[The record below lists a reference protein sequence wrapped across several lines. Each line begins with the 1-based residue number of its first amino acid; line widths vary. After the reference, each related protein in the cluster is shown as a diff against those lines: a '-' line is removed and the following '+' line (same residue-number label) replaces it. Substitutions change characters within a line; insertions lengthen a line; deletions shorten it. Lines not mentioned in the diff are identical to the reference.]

1 VTAPEAGGPG
11 TAPEAGGP
19 GTAPVAL
26 VLVSHSERLAQG
38 VRELAAQMAPG
49 VLILAAGG
57 DGSGGLGTSF
67 DLVEQALT
75 EATADGR
82 SAVVLTDLGSA
93 VLTTESVLELL
104 DEDVAARVHLAD
116 APLVE
121 AAVAAGVTAAGGA
134 PVGEV
139 LGAAVAA
146 GAGFP
151 HAVGAGDVPP
161 EDGAPAPAPAAR
173 PADAAGDAPG
183 PDRPITAQVVVRN
196 PMGLHARPAAVLAR
210 MMAGFDAAVQV
221 DGVNGASVLELMQLG
236 ATQGRTLE
244 VSATGPQ
251 ARVAVDAFVG
261 AVEEGFGEV

>member
-1 VTAPEAGGPG
+1 MSTAS
-11 TAPEAGGP
+11 
-19 GTAPVAL
+19 TAPVAL
-26 VLVSHSERLAQG
+26 VLVSHSATLAAG
-38 VRELAAQMAPG
+38 ARELAAQMAPE
-49 VLILAAGG
+49 VLIVEAGG
-57 DGSGGLGTSF
+57 DGAGGLGTSF
-67 DLVEQALT
+67 DLVEEALI

-116 APLVE
+116 APFVE

-151 HAVGAGDVPP
+151 HAVPAGAV
-161 EDGAPAPAPAAR
+161 EVAPAPAH
-173 PADAAGDAPG
+173 DDHAGV
-183 PDRPITAQVVVRN
+183 ITAHVLVRN
-196 PMGLHARPAAVLAR
+196 PLGLHARPAAVLAR

-244 VSATGPQ
+244 VAASGPQ

>member
-1 VTAPEAGGPG
+1 MS
-11 TAPEAGGP
+11 
-19 GTAPVAL
+19 TAPVAL
-26 VLVSHSERLAQG
+26 VLVSHSATLAEG
-38 VRELAAQMAPG
+38 VRELAAQMAPD

-57 DGSGGLGTSF
+57 DGAGGLGTSF
-67 DLVEQALT
+67 DLVEQALG

-93 VLTTESVLELL
+93 VLTTESVLEFL
-104 DEDVAARVHLAD
+104 DEDVAARGHLAD
-116 APLVE
+116 APFVE

-151 HAVGAGDVPP
+151 HAAGPGEVAPEAGAGAVPASP
-161 EDGAPAPAPAAR
+161 EPAH
-173 PADAAGDAPG
+173 AGDSAV
-183 PDRPITAQVVVRN
+183 PITAHVVVRN

-221 DGVNGASVLELMQLG
+221 DGVNGASVLELMQLA

>member
-1 VTAPEAGGPG
+1 MST
-11 TAPEAGGP
+11 
-19 GTAPVAL
+19 PVAL
-26 VLVSHSERLAQG
+26 VLVSHSARLAEG
-38 VRELAAQMAPG
+38 ARELAAQMAPE
-49 VLILAAGG
+49 VLIVVAGG
-57 DGSGGLGTSF
+57 DGAGGLGTSF
-67 DLVEQALT
+67 DLVEEALT
-75 EATADGR
+75 AATADGR

-116 APLVE
+116 APFVE

-151 HAVGAGDVPP
+151 HGAGAGAVEPSVPP
-161 EDGAPAPAPAAR
+161 APHS
-173 PADAAGDAPG
+173 DDHAGV
-183 PDRPITAQVVVRN
+183 ITARVLVRN

-236 ATQGRTLE
+236 ATQGHTLE
-244 VSATGPQ
+244 VAASGPQ

>member
-1 VTAPEAGGPG
+1 M
-11 TAPEAGGP
+11 
-19 GTAPVAL
+19 TAPVAL
-26 VLVSHSERLAQG
+26 VLVSHSAALAAG
-38 VRELAAQMAPG
+38 ARELAAQMAPD

-57 DGSGGLGTSF
+57 DGAGGLGTSF

-116 APLVE
+116 APFVE

-151 HAVGAGDVPP
+151 HAGGPGEAPP
-161 EDGAPAPAPAAR
+161 DLPAPSAPH
-173 PADAAGDAPG
+173 PAEHTGV
-183 PDRPITAQVVVRN
+183 ITAHVVVRN
-196 PMGLHARPAAVLAR
+196 PLGLHARPAAVLAR

-244 VSATGPQ
+244 VAASGPQ

>member
-1 VTAPEAGGPG
+1 MSA
-11 TAPEAGGP
+11 
-19 GTAPVAL
+19 APVAL
-26 VLVSHSERLAQG
+26 VLVSHSATLAEG
-38 VRELAAQMAPG
+38 VRELAAQMAPD
-49 VLILAAGG
+49 VLIVAAGG
-57 DGSGGLGTSF
+57 DGAGGLGTSF
-67 DLVEQALT
+67 DRVERALG

-93 VLTTESVLELL
+93 VLTTESVIEFL

-116 APLVE
+116 APFVE

-151 HAVGAGDVPP
+151 HAVGAGQVEPAGAEAAHADVVP
-161 EDGAPAPAPAAR
+161 EPHH
-173 PADAAGDAPG
+173 AGDAAT
-183 PDRPITAQVVVRN
+183 PITAHVVVRN

-244 VSATGPQ
+244 VAATGPQ

>member
-1 VTAPEAGGPG
+1 MSP
-11 TAPEAGGP
+11 
-19 GTAPVAL
+19 APVAL
-26 VLVSHSERLAQG
+26 VLVSHSATLAEG
-38 VRELAAQMAPG
+38 VRELAAQMAPD

-57 DGSGGLGTSF
+57 DGAGGLGTSF
-67 DLVEQALT
+67 DLVEQALG

-93 VLTTESVLELL
+93 VLTTESVLEFL

-116 APLVE
+116 APFVE

-151 HAVGAGDVPP
+151 HAAGPGAV
-161 EDGAPAPAPAAR
+161 APAEAPAA
-173 PADAAGDAPG
+173 PAAAVPGPQHAGDSAV
-183 PDRPITAQVVVRN
+183 PITAHVVVRN

-221 DGVNGASVLELMQLG
+221 DGVNGASVLELMQLA

>member
-1 VTAPEAGGPG
+1 MTR
-11 TAPEAGGP
+11 
-19 GTAPVAL
+19 PVAL
-26 VLVSHSERLAQG
+26 VLVSHSARLAEG
-38 VRELAAQMAPG
+38 ARELAAQMAPD

-57 DGSGGLGTSF
+57 DGGGGLGTSF
-67 DLVEQALT
+67 DLVESALV
-75 EATADGR
+75 EATAEGR

-93 VLTTESVLELL
+93 VLTTESVVEML

-116 APLVE
+116 APFVE

-151 HAVGAGDVPP
+151 HTGAADTAPAGEPEIPTPHVAGDQ
-161 EDGAPAPAPAAR
+161 AAV
-173 PADAAGDAPG
+173 
-183 PDRPITAQVVVRN
+183 ITAQVVVRN

-210 MMAGFDAAVQV
+210 MMAGFDAQVQV
-221 DGVNGASVLELMQLG
+221 DGVNAASVLELMQLG

-244 VSATGPQ
+244 VSASGPQ

>member
-1 VTAPEAGGPG
+1 MSA
-11 TAPEAGGP
+11 
-19 GTAPVAL
+19 APVAL
-26 VLVSHSERLAQG
+26 VLVSHSATLAEG

-49 VLILAAGG
+49 VLIVTAGG
-57 DGSGGLGTSF
+57 DGAGGLGTSF
-67 DLVEQALT
+67 DLVERALG

-82 SAVVLTDLGSA
+82 SAVVLSDLGSA
-93 VLTTESVLELL
+93 VLTTEAVLEFL

-116 APLVE
+116 APFVE

-151 HAVGAGDVPP
+151 HAAGAGQV
-161 EDGAPAPAPAAR
+161 EPA
-173 PADAAGDAPG
+173 ADAATAPADVVPEPHRAGDTAT
-183 PDRPITAQVVVRN
+183 PITAQVVVRN

>member
-1 VTAPEAGGPG
+1 MTA
-11 TAPEAGGP
+11 
-19 GTAPVAL
+19 APVAL
-26 VLVSHSERLAQG
+26 VLVSHSATLAEG
-38 VRELAAQMAPG
+38 VRELAAQMAPD
-49 VLILAAGG
+49 VLIVAAGG
-57 DGSGGLGTSF
+57 DGAGGLGTSF
-67 DLVEQALT
+67 DLVEQALG

-93 VLTTESVLELL
+93 VLTTESVLEFL

-116 APLVE
+116 APFVE

-151 HAVGAGDVPP
+151 HAAGPGEAAP
-161 EDGAPAPAPAAR
+161 EPGAPAAAV
-173 PADAAGDAPG
+173 PEPQHAGDSAV
-183 PDRPITAQVVVRN
+183 PITAHVVVRN

-221 DGVNGASVLELMQLG
+221 DGVNGASVLELMQLA

-244 VSATGPQ
+244 VTATGPQ

>member
-1 VTAPEAGGPG
+1 MS
-11 TAPEAGGP
+11 
-19 GTAPVAL
+19 APVAL
-26 VLVSHSERLAQG
+26 VLVSHSAALAAG
-38 VRELAAQMAPG
+38 ARELAAQMAPD

-57 DGSGGLGTSF
+57 DGAGGLGTSF

-75 EATADGR
+75 DATADGR

-93 VLTTESVLELL
+93 VLTTESVLEML
-104 DEDVAARVHLAD
+104 DDDVAARVHLAD
-116 APLVE
+116 APFVE

-146 GAGFP
+146 GAGLP
-151 HAVGAGDVPP
+151 HAVRPGEVEA
-161 EDGAPAPAPAAR
+161 APAPAH
-173 PADAAGDAPG
+173 DDHAGV
-183 PDRPITAQVVVRN
+183 ITAHVLVRN

-244 VSATGPQ
+244 VIASGPQ

>member
-1 VTAPEAGGPG
+1 V
-11 TAPEAGGP
+11 
-19 GTAPVAL
+19 TAPVAL
-26 VLVSHSERLAQG
+26 VLVSHSARLAEG
-38 VRELAAQMAPG
+38 VRELAAQMAPD

-93 VLTTESVLELL
+93 VLTAESVLEFL

-151 HAVGAGDVPP
+151 HAVGAGEVPP
-161 EDGAPAPAPAAR
+161 EEPGAAPPAAVAP
-173 PADAAGDAPG
+173 PAAHEPEH
-183 PDRPITAQVVVRN
+183 PITAQVVVRN

>member
-1 VTAPEAGGPG
+1 M
-11 TAPEAGGP
+11 
-19 GTAPVAL
+19 TAPVAL
-26 VLVSHSERLAQG
+26 VLVSHSATLAEG
-38 VRELAAQMAPG
+38 VRELAAQMAPE
-49 VLILAAGG
+49 VLIVAAGG
-57 DGSGGLGTSF
+57 DGAGGLGTSF
-67 DLVEQALT
+67 DLVEQALG

-93 VLTTESVLELL
+93 VLTTESVLEFL

-116 APLVE
+116 APFVE

-151 HAVGAGDVPP
+151 HAAGPGEVAPEASAEPTPPAPPHAGDS
-161 EDGAPAPAPAAR
+161 AA
-173 PADAAGDAPG
+173 
-183 PDRPITAQVVVRN
+183 PITAHVVVRN

-221 DGVNGASVLELMQLG
+221 DGVNGASVLELMQLA

-244 VSATGPQ
+244 VTATGPQ

>member
-1 VTAPEAGGPG
+1 MTAS
-11 TAPEAGGP
+11 
-19 GTAPVAL
+19 VAL
-26 VLVSHSERLAQG
+26 VLVSHSARLAEG
-38 VRELAAQMAPG
+38 VRELAAQMAPE

-57 DGSGGLGTSF
+57 DGAGGLGTSF
-67 DLVEQALT
+67 DLVEQALG

-116 APLVE
+116 APFVE

-151 HAVGAGDVPP
+151 HAAGPGEVAPS
-161 EDGAPAPAPAAR
+161 EAPATAPAE
-173 PADAAGDAPG
+173 AAPELPHAGAAA
-183 PDRPITAQVVVRN
+183 PITAHVVVRN
-196 PMGLHARPAAVLAR
+196 PLGLHARPAAVLAR
-210 MMAGFDAAVQV
+210 MMAGFDASVQV
-221 DGVNGASVLELMQLG
+221 DGVNGASVLELMQLA

>member
-1 VTAPEAGGPG
+1 MTA
-11 TAPEAGGP
+11 
-19 GTAPVAL
+19 APVAL
-26 VLVSHSERLAQG
+26 VLVSHSATLAEG
-38 VRELAAQMAPG
+38 VRELAAQMAPE
-49 VLILAAGG
+49 VLIIAAGG
-57 DGSGGLGTSF
+57 DGAGGLGTSF
-67 DLVEQALT
+67 DLVEQALG

-116 APLVE
+116 APFVE

-151 HAVGAGDVPP
+151 HAVGAGGVEP
-161 EDGAPAPAPAAR
+161 EAGAAGEPSASPAAAAAPAEPHHAGETAA
-173 PADAAGDAPG
+173 
-183 PDRPITAQVVVRN
+183 PITAHVVVRN

>member
-1 VTAPEAGGPG
+1 V
-11 TAPEAGGP
+11 
-19 GTAPVAL
+19 TAPVAL
-26 VLVSHSERLAQG
+26 VLVSHSARLAEG
-38 VRELAAQMAPG
+38 VRELAAQMAPD

-93 VLTTESVLELL
+93 VLTAESVLEFL

-151 HAVGAGDVPP
+151 HAVGAGEVPP
-161 EDGAPAPAPAAR
+161 EEPGAPAPPPGAP
-173 PADAAGDAPG
+173 PP
-183 PDRPITAQVVVRN
+183 PPQPHHPITAQVVVRN

>member
-1 VTAPEAGGPG
+1 MTA
-11 TAPEAGGP
+11 
-19 GTAPVAL
+19 APVAL
-26 VLVSHSERLAQG
+26 VLVSHSATLAEG
-38 VRELAAQMAPG
+38 VRELAAQMAPD
-49 VLILAAGG
+49 VLIVAAGG
-57 DGSGGLGTSF
+57 DGAGGLGTSF
-67 DLVEQALT
+67 DLVEQALGK
-75 EATADGR
+75 ATADGR

-93 VLTTESVLELL
+93 VLTTESVLEFL

-116 APLVE
+116 APFVE

-151 HAVGAGDVPP
+151 HAAGPGEAAP
-161 EDGAPAPAPAAR
+161 EPGAPAAAV
-173 PADAAGDAPG
+173 PEPQHAGDSAV
-183 PDRPITAQVVVRN
+183 PITAHVVVRN

-221 DGVNGASVLELMQLG
+221 DGVNGASVLELMQLA

-244 VSATGPQ
+244 VTATGPQ

>member
-1 VTAPEAGGPG
+1 MS
-11 TAPEAGGP
+11 
-19 GTAPVAL
+19 APVAL
-26 VLVSHSERLAQG
+26 VLVSHSAKLAEG
-38 VRELAAQMAPG
+38 LRDLAGQMAPG
-49 VLILAAGG
+49 VLIVAAGG
-57 DGSGGLGTSF
+57 DGAGGLGTSF
-67 DLVEQALT
+67 DLVTDALT

-93 VLTTESVLELL
+93 VLTTESVLEFL

-116 APLVE
+116 APIVE

-151 HAVGAGDVPP
+151 HAVGGGEVAP
-161 EDGAPAPAPAAR
+161 EVAPS
-173 PADAAGDAPG
+173 DAPPALAADG
-183 PDRPITAQVVVRN
+183 VITAHVVVRN

-236 ATQGRTLE
+236 ATQGRSLE

>member
-1 VTAPEAGGPG
+1 MTAA
-11 TAPEAGGP
+11 
-19 GTAPVAL
+19 VAL
-26 VLVSHSERLAQG
+26 VLVSHSAALAAG
-38 VRELAAQMAPG
+38 ARELAAQMAPD

-57 DGSGGLGTSF
+57 DGDGGLGTSF

-75 EATADGR
+75 DATDDGR

-116 APLVE
+116 APFVE

-151 HAVGAGDVPP
+151 HAVRPGEVEA
-161 EDGAPAPAPAAR
+161 APAPAH
-173 PADAAGDAPG
+173 DEHAGV
-183 PDRPITAQVVVRN
+183 ITAHVLVRN

-221 DGVNGASVLELMQLG
+221 DGVDGASVLELMQLG

-244 VSATGPQ
+244 VQASGPQ

>member
-1 VTAPEAGGPG
+1 M
-11 TAPEAGGP
+11 
-19 GTAPVAL
+19 TAPVAL
-26 VLVSHSERLAQG
+26 VLVSHSATLAEG
-38 VRELAAQMAPG
+38 ARELAAQMAPE

-57 DGSGGLGTSF
+57 DGAGGLGTSF

-93 VLTTESVLELL
+93 VLTTESVLDLL
-104 DEDVAARVHLAD
+104 DEEVAARVHLAD
-116 APLVE
+116 APFVE
-121 AAVAAGVTAAGGA
+121 AAVVAGVTAAGGA

-151 HAVGAGDVPP
+151 HALGAGEVEPAGEGVPHQ
-161 EDGAPAPAPAAR
+161 
-173 PADAAGDAPG
+173 GDRTG
-183 PDRPITAQVVVRN
+183 VITAHVLVRN
-196 PMGLHARPAAVLAR
+196 PLGLHARPAAVLAR

-244 VSATGPQ
+244 VSASGPQ

>member
-1 VTAPEAGGPG
+1 M
-11 TAPEAGGP
+11 
-19 GTAPVAL
+19 TAPVAL
-26 VLVSHSERLAQG
+26 VLVSHSARLAEG
-38 VRELAAQMAPG
+38 ARELAAQMAPE
-49 VLILAAGG
+49 VLIVAAGG
-57 DGSGGLGTSF
+57 DGAGGLGTSF
-67 DLVEQALT
+67 DLVEEALT

-116 APLVE
+116 APFVE

-151 HAVGAGDVPP
+151 HAAGAVEPPVPS
-161 EDGAPAPAPAAR
+161 APR
-173 PADAAGDAPG
+173 SDDHTGV
-183 PDRPITAQVVVRN
+183 ITAHVLVRN

-221 DGVNGASVLELMQLG
+221 DGVDGASVLELMQLG

-244 VSATGPQ
+244 VAASGPQ

>member
-1 VTAPEAGGPG
+1 M
-11 TAPEAGGP
+11 
-19 GTAPVAL
+19 TAPVAL
-26 VLVSHSERLAQG
+26 VLVSHSATLAEG
-38 VRELAAQMAPG
+38 VRELAAQMAPE
-49 VLILAAGG
+49 VLIVAAGG
-57 DGSGGLGTSF
+57 DGAGGLGTSF
-67 DLVEQALT
+67 DLVEQALG

-93 VLTTESVLELL
+93 VLTTESVLEFL
-104 DEDVAARVHLAD
+104 DEDVAGRVHLAD
-116 APLVE
+116 APFVE

-151 HAVGAGDVPP
+151 HAAGPGEVAPEAGASAEP
-161 EDGAPAPAPAAR
+161 EAPAPPH
-173 PADAAGDAPG
+173 AGGSAV
-183 PDRPITAQVVVRN
+183 PITAHVVVRN

-221 DGVNGASVLELMQLG
+221 DGVNGASVLELMQLA

>member
-1 VTAPEAGGPG
+1 VTS
-11 TAPEAGGP
+11 
-19 GTAPVAL
+19 PVAL
-26 VLVSHSERLAQG
+26 VLVSHSAMLADG
-38 VRELAAQMAPG
+38 ARELAAQMAPD
-49 VLILAAGG
+49 VLIIAAGG
-57 DGSGGLGTSF
+57 DGAGGLGTSF

-93 VLTTESVLELL
+93 VLTTESVLEFV

-116 APLVE
+116 APFVE

-151 HAVGAGDVPP
+151 HAVGAGDVEPAA
-161 EDGAPAPAPAAR
+161 APAPPPAS
-173 PADAAGDAPG
+173 PADHADHADHASV
-183 PDRPITAQVVVRN
+183 ITAHVLVRN
-196 PMGLHARPAAVLAR
+196 PLGLHARPAAVLAR
-210 MMAGFDAAVQV
+210 MMAGFDASVQV

-244 VSATGPQ
+244 VSASGPQ

>member
-1 VTAPEAGGPG
+1 MSA
-11 TAPEAGGP
+11 
-19 GTAPVAL
+19 APVAL
-26 VLVSHSERLAQG
+26 VLVSHSATLAEG
-38 VRELAAQMAPG
+38 VRELAAQMAPD
-49 VLILAAGG
+49 VLIVAAGG
-57 DGSGGLGTSF
+57 DGAGGLGTSF
-67 DLVEQALT
+67 DLVERALG

-93 VLTTESVLELL
+93 VLTTESVIEFL

-116 APLVE
+116 APFVE

-151 HAVGAGDVPP
+151 HAVGAGQVEPAGAEAAAADVVP
-161 EDGAPAPAPAAR
+161 EPHH
-173 PADAAGDAPG
+173 AGDAAT
-183 PDRPITAQVVVRN
+183 PITAHVVVRN

-244 VSATGPQ
+244 VAATGPQ